1 MTVAIAA
8 MTVGLRRY
16 RDIPMLPTACLS
28 NWLGA
33 LIALGFAAPLS
44 AGAQDLGY
52 LALFGL
58 AQMGLGLTF
67 FTIGS
72 RLIPAAETALISALE
87 TPLAPLWVWLAF
99 GEAVAAPAMI
109 GGLLVMLRRRRTCAA
124 AEPRQPAPIRRD
136 QPCGVRP

>member
-1 MTVAIAA
+1 M
-8 MTVGLRRY
+8 RRY

-33 LIALGFAAPLS
+33 LVSLSFAVPLA
-44 AGAQDLGY
+44 AGPRELGY
-52 LALFGL
+52 LALFGFV
-58 AQMGLGLTF
+58 QMSLGLTF

-99 GEAVAAPAMI
+99 NEVVSPPAMI
-109 GGLLVMLRRRRTCAA
+109 GGALVMIAVVGHVLLQSRASRRLGTV
-124 AEPRQPAPIRRD
+124 PAPE
-136 QPCGVRP
+136 G